1 MVTFALALFGFAL
14 AIAALFI
21 RRSPLTFAAVIM
33 GSGIIFVIVAGMLSR
48 WFRKYG
54 RRRSRHGNL
63 ARGQGFAMFAFLG
76 WLLNGAMFLVHFGLT
91 AVRWK
96 GF

>member
-1 MVTFALALFGFAL
+1 MFFLSLAGLGL
-14 AIAALFI
+14 TLAALFI
-21 RRSPLTFAAVIM
+21 RRNPLTYAGVIM
-33 GSGIIFVIVAGMLSR
+33 GSGILFVIVAGMLSR

-63 ARGQGFAMFAFLG
+63 ARGQGLAMFSFVS

-91 AVRWK
+91 AARWK